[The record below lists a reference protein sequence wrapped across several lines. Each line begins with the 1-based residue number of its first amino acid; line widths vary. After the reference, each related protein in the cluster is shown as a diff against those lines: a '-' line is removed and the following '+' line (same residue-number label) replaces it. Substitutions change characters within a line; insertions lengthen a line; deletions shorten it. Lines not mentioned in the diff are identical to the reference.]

1 MIELVQRGESRGFT
15 SRSEARVSGFQDV
28 IRCLKIDKQPRLP
41 TLGLPVGRCD
51 APRRG
56 NIWSVGR
63 ISSHDGGKRGGY
75 GRIAVPGQP
84 GPRCRAGNAATAVGE
99 ASIVEGNQERNKE
112 MPAREAEERMLRLRR
127 QRPLP
132 ARQAEE
138 QMHRLRR
145 QRSSSSKMPTW
156 EAEEQM
162 QRLRRQR
169 PLPAREAEERM
180 LRLRRQRPLPAQ
192 QAEEQMQRLRRQRPL
207 PAREAEERMLR
218 LRRQRPLPAREAE
231 EQMHPVSNLG

>member
-1 MIELVQRGESRGFT
+1 M
-15 SRSEARVSGFQDV
+15 SENRQTASTPDPRASGREVRRAKTRQHLVSGV
-28 IRCLKIDKQPRLP
+28 H
-41 TLGLPVGRCD
+41 
-51 APRRG
+51 
-56 NIWSVGR
+56 
-63 ISSHDGGKRGGY
+63 SSHDGGKRGGY

-99 ASIVEGNQERNKE
+99 ASIVEGNQERKQE

-145 QRSSSSKMPTW
+145 QRSSKMPAW

-169 PLPAREAEERM
+169 PLPAREAEE
-180 LRLRRQRPLPAQ
+180 P
-192 QAEEQMQRLRRQRPL
+192 
-207 PAREAEERMLR
+207 MLR

-231 EQMHPVSNLG
+231 EQMHQVSNLG